1 MPKKI
6 LFYTALVLIIANLT
20 FQEYFGLNAFI
31 ISLVYV
37 SITAFVQSKENSLTF
52 LGSPKWWLA
61 SLIYIGNGFAVFYM
75 NTELSVWLYVISFFF
90 YTAVNHQLQLS
101 LPVSLMQTAQSFFSG
116 FYQFFESVG
125 NLFDKKKAS
134 NKNKNV
140 VRFLMYTIPLIIAI
154 VFLKL
159 YQSAD
164 ETFYEWTK
172 FINLDWISWTFIVF
186 YCILYIALFGFF
198 FYLESKDLTELDKS
212 LKNNIPND
220 YTDKV
225 ETFMGVGNEKKIAMS
240 LLITLN
246 IMLLLYNFIDL
257 KFVLVDLSNPG
268 PNLRYS
274 DLLHGGVN
282 SLITSIVLVIFILT
296 FIYRGQLNFN
306 GSKFI
311 KGLAVLWLCLNLL
324 MIATTVIKNYEYIT
338 HWGLT
343 YKRIGVYIYLLL
355 AALGLLLTII
365 KIIRIKSLWFLIRNT
380 SIGFLICFSSMGYV
394 NWDKMIV
401 KYNLTELKSEQIDF
415 DYLLSLDDEAY
426 PNLIAYYVEHKN
438 EPQITEERP
447 FWHIIFERF
456 DSTKEYL
463 KNKDN
468 QSTWRS
474 TNIREAQLLA
484 QMNQYNLI
492 FISNKSR

>member
-1 MPKKI
+1 M
-6 LFYTALVLIIANLT
+6 LFYTTLVLIIANLT
-20 FQEYFGLNAFI
+20 FQEYFGLNALI
-31 ISLVYV
+31 ISLIYV
-37 SITAFVQSKENSLTF
+37 SITAFVQYRENSATF
-52 LGSPKWWLA
+52 LGSSKWWLA

-75 NTELSVWLYVISFFF
+75 NSELSVWLYVISFFF
-90 YTAVNHQLQLS
+90 YTAVHHQIQLS
-101 LPVSLMQTAQSFFSG
+101 LPVSMLQTAQSFFSG
-116 FYQFFESVG
+116 FYQFFESIG
-125 NLFDKKKAS
+125 NLFDKKKAA

-140 VRFLMYTIPLIIAI
+140 VRFLIYTIPLIIAI

-186 YCILYIALFGFF
+186 YCILFIALFGFF
-198 FYLESKDLTELDKS
+198 FYLESKDLTEFDKS

-225 ETFMGVGNEKKIAMS
+225 ESFMGVGNEKKIAMS

-246 IMLLLYNFIDL
+246 VMLLLYNFIDL
-257 KFVLVDLSNPG
+257 KFVLIDLPNPAAD
-268 PNLRYS
+268 LRYS

-296 FIYRGQLNFN
+296 FIYRGQLNFSGN
-306 GSKFI
+306 KFI

-324 MIATTVIKNYEYIT
+324 MIATTVVKNYEYIS

-355 AALGLLLTII
+355 AALGLVLTIV

-380 SIGFLICFSSMGYV
+380 SVGFLICFSSMGFV

-401 KYNLTELKSEQIDF
+401 AYNLTELTAEQIDF

-426 PNLIAYYVEHKN
+426 PHLMAYYDTHRN
-438 EPQITEERP
+438 EPQIIQKRP
-447 FWHIIFERF
+447 FWHIVFERF
-456 DSTKEYL
+456 DSTKKHL
-463 KNKDN
+463 KNK
-468 QSTWRS
+468 QLLSSWRS
-474 TNIREAQLLA
+474 INIREAQLLA
-484 QMNQYNLI
+484 QLNQYNLI
-492 FISNKSR
+492 FISNKTR